1 MNYPM
6 YSSMNPRTGKNWLEI
21 NEALPIA
28 MGCELF
34 NKLQGIDQI
43 FKE

>member
-1 MNYPM
+1 MNYPV
-6 YSSMNPRTGKNWLEI
+6 YSSMNPRIGKSWLEI